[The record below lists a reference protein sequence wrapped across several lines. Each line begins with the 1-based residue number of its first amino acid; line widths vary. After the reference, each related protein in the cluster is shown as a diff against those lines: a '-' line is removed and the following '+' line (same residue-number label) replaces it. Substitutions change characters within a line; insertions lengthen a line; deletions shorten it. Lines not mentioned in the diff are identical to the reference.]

1 MFLFVLSPSLCY
13 LSISLSSPVL
23 RCMAGKFV
31 AFAGP
36 HAERQFSPGGY
47 HTLRPEDYLSYFKK
61 KNVTLVIRLNKSY
74 YDAKKF
80 MNHGI
85 DHMDLYFLDGSNPP
99 ENILTKFIAKCEETP
114 GAVAVHCKAGLGRT
128 GKMTVSSTNVFQS
141 HCFIFFSLSL
151 SLPFFISLL
160 FSF

>member
-1 MFLFVLSPSLCY
+1 
-13 LSISLSSPVL
+13 
-23 RCMAGKFV
+23 MAGKFV

-128 GKMTVSSTNVFQS
+128 GNIASFFLS
-141 HCFIFFSLSL
+141 FSLSFSL
-151 SLPFFISLL
+151 SFFGSARRYNNCCLYYET
-160 FSF
+160 FQVDS